1 MNKNEFL
8 NQLRNRLQAL
18 PKNDIDDRVSFY
30 EEAIDDRI
38 AEGKSEEEAVA
49 DVGSID
55 SIVEEIAKDTPL
67 VKLVKERV
75 KPKRSLRAWE
85 IVLIILGFPLWFPL
99 LTVAFVLFL
108 VGYLLVWVLVLVTYT
123 VETALV
129 VASLG
134 SLVGFSAY
142 MASGEFNLVCIGGA
156 VMFLGAAMLWVFAC
170 IGATKL
176 TIKLSRKIIS
186 NIKASII
193 RKGSKEQ

>member
-1 MNKNEFL
+1 MNKKEFL

-18 PKNDIDDRVSFY
+18 PKNDIDDRISFY

-49 DVGSID
+49 DVGTID
-55 SIVEEIAKDTPL
+55 DIVEEIAKDTPL

-99 LTVAFVLFL
+99 LTIAFVLCL

-123 VETALV
+123 VETALAV
-129 VASLG
+129 SSLG
-134 SLVGFSAY
+134 CLVGFFAY
-142 MASGEFNLVCIGGA
+142 MASGEFNLVSVGGA
-156 VMFLGAAMLWVFAC
+156 VMCLGAAMLWVFAC
-170 IGATKL
+170 IGATKV
-176 TIKLSRKIIS
+176 TIKLSKKIIS
-186 NIKASII
+186 NIKTSII
-193 RKGSKEQ
+193 RKGSKE